1 MSAITSEQLIARIEG
16 HIECWKQFNHFAIA
30 ARAKKFTPEDES
42 HFLELRK
49 IILQDADMI
58 FSANADTSFAKRE
71 ITTLIGR
78 APSLRQLS
86 ETGRGDRIEIEDGWH
101 KIYIGWHAALGKL
114 KIKQR
119 GGNTAF
125 FSGNK

>member
-1 MSAITSEQLIARIEG
+1 MKALPAGQLIARIEA

-30 ARAKKFTPEDES
+30 ARAGKFRQEDES

-49 IILQDADMI
+49 IITQDAEMI
-58 FSANADTSFAKRE
+58 FSATGDLSSAKDE
-71 ITTLIGR
+71 ITALLGR
-78 APSLRQLS
+78 VPSLRHLS
-86 ETGRGDRIEIEDGWH
+86 EAGRGDWREIEEAWH

-119 GGNTAF
+119 GGNTSF
-125 FSGNK
+125 FSRKK